1 MILYLVQAQPSW
13 GLGIVNCPFHVVLG
27 KTLVHTAELPV
38 LDSGGAETVRGAPLL
53 ANFVHDSRPRQGL
66 DSMESLNPVC

>member
-1 MILYLVQAQPSW
+1 M
-13 GLGIVNCPFHVVLG
+13 VLG

-38 LDSGGAETVRGAPLL
+38 LDSGGAETVRVRVATLL
-53 ANFVHDSRPRQGL
+53 ANFVHNSGPRQGL

>member
-27 KTLVHTAELPV
+27 KTLVHTAELPL
-38 LDSGGAETVRGAPLL
+38 LDSSGAETVRTLL
-53 ANFVHDSRPRQGL
+53 ANFVHNSGPKQGL

>member
-1 MILYLVQAQPSW
+1 M
-13 GLGIVNCPFHVVLG
+13 NCPFHVVLG

-38 LDSGGAETVRGAPLL
+38 LDSGGAETVRVRVATLL
-53 ANFVHDSRPRQGL
+53 ANFVHDSGPRQGL